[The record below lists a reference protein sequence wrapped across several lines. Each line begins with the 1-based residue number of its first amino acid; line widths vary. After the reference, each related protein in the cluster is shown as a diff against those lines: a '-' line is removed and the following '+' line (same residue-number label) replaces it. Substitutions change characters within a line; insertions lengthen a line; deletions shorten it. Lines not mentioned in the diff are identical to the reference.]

1 MPDTIYASFV
11 ETAQRFPDRPALMQK
26 RDGRYERICFREL
39 AETVDAVAAGLAARG
54 VRPGDRVGIYSY
66 NRPEWVVTDL
76 AVATL
81 GAVLVPIYHTLPE
94 DAVRYILRDA
104 EVEYLIVETPELFAN
119 VTRVLADIKPLKD
132 VITLFPTE
140 TESRAGK
147 QLFSFEALRA
157 DGAAALARLGT
168 RSELPERNS
177 VMSRADDLFTV
188 VYTSGTT
195 GEPKGAMLTHRN
207 ILSNVGTAARLF
219 NVNENDVLVSFLPL
233 CHMFERTCGYYTV
246 MLAGGCIAYA
256 ESVQTVAADVRAVRP
271 TLMIVVPRV
280 LEKVYGAVQDKVLA
294 GSAFNRLL
302 MIATLHTYSR
312 HARLKTKGQSIPAL
326 LALQHWLLG
335 RVVVRK
341 LVQLG
346 GGRLRLIVSG
356 GAPLDRRLGR
366 IIRNL
371 GFNVIEGYGL
381 TETSP
386 IVCAAIPG
394 EERMGTVGKPFDGV
408 EVRIGGND
416 EVLVRGPNVM
426 KGYLNKPEETAK
438 AIDPDGWFHTGDQ
451 GRFDDSGNLTITGR
465 IKEIL
470 INSYGKNIAPVPI
483 EQAMCVSK
491 YIEQAVVFGD
501 HRPYLTALVVPSP
514 IALEAFARDSR
525 LSHRE
530 LADLLD
536 QPPVKELY
544 RREVD
549 KALAGFAQY
558 EQVRRFL
565 LVPEPFTVE
574 NGMLTPS
581 FKIRRPRVALAFRM
595 ELERLYKE

>member
-1 MPDTIYASFV
+1 MPETVYASFV
-11 ETAQRFPDRPALMQK
+11 ETAQRFPGRPALMQK
-26 RDGRYERICFREL
+26 RHGRYERICFREL
-39 AETVDAVAAGLAARG
+39 AETVDAVAAGLETRG

-76 AVATL
+76 AVAKL

-94 DAVRYILRDA
+94 DTVRYILRDA
-104 EVEYLIVETPELFAN
+104 EVRYLIVETPELLAT
-119 VTRVLADIKPLKD
+119 VTRVLADVEPLKD
-132 VITLFPTE
+132 VVTLFE
-140 TESRAGK
+140 KATESRTGK

-168 RSELPERNS
+168 PSELPERNS

-207 ILSNVGTAARLF
+207 ILSNVRTASRLF

-256 ESVQTVAADVRAVRP
+256 ESVQTVAQDVRAVRP

-294 GSAFNRLL
+294 GSALNRLL
-302 MIATLHTYSR
+302 MLSTLRAYSR

-335 RVVVRK
+335 RLVVRK

-366 IIRNL
+366 IISNL
-371 GFNVIEGYGL
+371 GFNVVEGYGL

-386 IVCAAIPG
+386 IVCAATPG
-394 EERMGTVGKPFDGV
+394 DERMGTVGKPFDGV
-408 EVRIGGND
+408 EVRIGEND

-451 GRFDDSGNLTITGR
+451 GRLDHTGSLTITGR
-465 IKEIL
+465 IKEII

-483 EQAMCVSK
+483 EQAICASEH
-491 YIEQAVVFGD
+491 IEQAVVFGD

-514 IALEAFARDSR
+514 IALEAFARNYR

-530 LADLLD
+530 LADLFD

-544 RREVD
+544 RREID